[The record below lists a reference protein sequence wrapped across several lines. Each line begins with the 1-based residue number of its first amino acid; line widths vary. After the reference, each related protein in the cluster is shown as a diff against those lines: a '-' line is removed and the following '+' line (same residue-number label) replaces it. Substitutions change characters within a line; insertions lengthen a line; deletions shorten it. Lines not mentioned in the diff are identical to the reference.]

1 LKPNSEIQL
10 RAVADVDLAIF
21 FDYQLDAEANY
32 MAAFTAK
39 DPNDKDAF
47 DAHWE
52 KIRGDEQVVIK
63 TIMVGGEVVGHV
75 ASFVMFE
82 QREVTYWIGKSY
94 WGQGIATKAL
104 SEFLQ
109 VIKDRPLYARAAK
122 DNAASLKVLE
132 KCNFKITGEEIGYA
146 NARRKEIEEYVLR
159 LEN

>member
-1 LKPNSEIQL
+1 M
-10 RAVADVDLAIF
+10 ADVDLAIF
-21 FDYQLDAEANY
+21 FDYQLDKQANY
-32 MAAFTAK
+32 MAAFTAE

-75 ASFVMFE
+75 ASFIMFE

-109 VIKDRPLYARAAK
+109 LIKDRPIYARAAK

-132 KCNFKITGEEIGYA
+132 KCNFKITGEEVGYA
-146 NARRKEIEEYVLR
+146 NARGEEIEEYVLR

>member
-1 LKPNSEIQL
+1 M
-10 RAVADVDLAIF
+10 ADVDLAIF

-39 DPNDKDAF
+39 DPNDRDAF
-47 DAHWE
+47 DKHWQ
-52 KIRGDEQVVIK
+52 KIRSDETVVIK
-63 TIMVGGEVVGHV
+63 TIVADGEVVGHV
-75 ASFVMFE
+75 ASFVQFE